1 MDALSFYAHL
11 KENTFPRNHL
21 AANEMAV
28 EAHRKAPVAQSTRQG
43 GYLAGGPLG
52 VGGALTS
59 LDVRGCLSRS
69 AVMQGQSVGR
79 ALRPRT
85 SRFCVFCQ

>member
-28 EAHRKAPVAQSTRQG
+28 EAHRKAPVVQSTRQG

-52 VGGALTS
+52 V
-59 LDVRGCLSRS
+59 
-69 AVMQGQSVGR
+69 
-79 ALRPRT
+79 
-85 SRFCVFCQ
+85 